1 MLGVRDFRNWLVQG
15 SNPVRFRKEALMSQ
29 KHIVRDVF
37 FTLLGATVIILVV
50 SAIVHKA
57 ATAFNPFLPS
67 GISQRVNIFL
77 SPNVAGDDQAPTFKS
92 LPSAID
98 VPSTSSPDPNRSEI
112 LARAATFQGLQVPA
126 PVPVPY
132 QDASD
137 VVLAPAPAPDGL
149 DIVLTPAA
157 PQDELD
163 RVLAKTANSNRT
175 VIITALNGAWAEP
188 NTMIDLFLES
198 FRVGEGT
205 PELLS
210 NLLIVALDA
219 KAYNRCL
226 EIHPH
231 CYTLKTRGVDFSAEK
246 VYMSDDYLKMMWR
259 RLGFLGD
266 ILKRGYSFVFSDADI
281 MWLRNPFTRFSPDA
295 DIQIASD
302 NYNGS
307 PYDLHNMPNGGYKYV
322 RSNERTISFYR
333 YWYLSRRI
341 FPGQNE
347 QDVLNIVKFTRGF
360 GRRGMK
366 FMFLSTQYF
375 GGFCQRSQY
384 LDDVCTMHANCC
396 RGLKAKLIDL
406 RQTLDDWSEYRNP
419 PLNSTRN
426 LSEWRPPSA
435 CQHSWED

>member
-1 MLGVRDFRNWLVQG
+1 MLGARDFRNWLVPG
-15 SNPVRFRKEALMSQ
+15 SNPIRLRKEAMTAQ

-37 FTLLGATVIILVV
+37 VILLCATVIILTV
-50 SAIVHKA
+50 AALVHKA
-57 ATAFNPFLPS
+57 AAAFNPFLPS
-67 GISQRVNIFL
+67 GISQTVNILF
-77 SPNVAGDDQAPTFKS
+77 SPKAVEDNRATAFHP
-92 LPSAID
+92 LPSEID
-98 VPSTSSPDPNRSEI
+98 VPFPKSPDSNKTEI
-112 LARAATFQGLQVPA
+112 LSGTAALQSISAPVPA
-126 PVPVPY
+126 PH
-132 QDASD
+132 QDELN
-137 VVLAPAPAPDGL
+137 VVLPPAPAPVKPVV
-149 DIVLTPAA
+149 VLSPPA

-205 PELLS
+205 AELLN

-219 KAYNRCL
+219 KAYDRCL
-226 EIHPH
+226 QIHPH

-302 NYNGS
+302 QYNGR
-307 PYDLHNMPNGGYKYV
+307 PFDVHNMPNGGYKYV

-333 YWYLSRRI
+333 YWYLSRRQ

-347 QDVLNIVKFTRGF
+347 QEVLNIVKFTRGF

-375 GGFCQRSQY
+375 GGFCQRSEY

-396 RGLKAKLIDL
+396 KGLKAKLIDL
-406 RQTLDDWSEYRNP
+406 RQTLDDWLEYRNP

-426 LSEWRPPSA
+426 VSEWRPPSA
-435 CQHSWED
+435 CQHSWDN

>member
-1 MLGVRDFRNWLVQG
+1 MLGARDIRNWLVPG
-15 SNPVRFRKEALMSQ
+15 SNPIRLRKEAMTAQ

-37 FTLLGATVIILVV
+37 VILLCATVIILTV
-50 SAIVHKA
+50 AALVHKA

-67 GISQRVNIFL
+67 GISQTVNILF
-77 SPNVAGDDQAPTFKS
+77 SPKAVEDNRATAFHP
-92 LPSAID
+92 LPSEID
-98 VPSTSSPDPNRSEI
+98 VPFPKSPDSNKSEI
-112 LARAATFQGLQVPA
+112 LSGTVALQSISAPVPA
-126 PVPVPY
+126 PH
-132 QDASD
+132 QDELN
-137 VVLAPAPAPDGL
+137 VVLPPAPAPVKPGV
-149 DIVLTPAA
+149 VLSPPA

-205 PELLS
+205 AELLN

-219 KAYNRCL
+219 KAYDRCL
-226 EIHPH
+226 QIHPH

-302 NYNGS
+302 QYNGR
-307 PYDLHNMPNGGYKYV
+307 PFDVHNMPNGGYKYV

-333 YWYLSRRI
+333 YWYLSRRQ

-347 QDVLNIVKFTRGF
+347 QEVLNIVKFTRGF

-375 GGFCQRSQY
+375 GGFCQRSEY

-396 RGLKAKLIDL
+396 KGLKAKLIDL
-406 RQTLDDWSEYRNP
+406 RQTLDDWLEYRNP
-419 PLNSTRN
+419 LINSTRN
-426 LSEWRPPSA
+426 VSEWRPPSA
-435 CQHSWED
+435 CQHSWDN

>member
-1 MLGVRDFRNWLVQG
+1 MLGARDFRNWLVPG
-15 SNPVRFRKEALMSQ
+15 SNPMRSRKEAMTAQ

-37 FTLLGATVIILVV
+37 VILLCATVIILAV
-50 SAIVHKA
+50 SALVHKA

-67 GISQRVNIFL
+67 GISQTVNILFT
-77 SPNVAGDDQAPTFKS
+77 PKAVEDNRATAFHP
-92 LPSAID
+92 LPSEIA
-98 VPSTSSPDPNRSEI
+98 VPFPKSPDSNKTEI
-112 LARAATFQGLQVPA
+112 LAGTTALQSVSVPA
-126 PVPVPY
+126 PAPY
-132 QDASD
+132 QDKLDA
-137 VVLAPAPAPDGL
+137 VLPLAPAPDKLAV
-149 DIVLTPAA
+149 VLSPPA

-163 RVLAKTANSNRT
+163 IVLAKTANSNRT

-205 PELLS
+205 SELLN

-219 KAYNRCL
+219 KAHNRCL
-226 EIHPH
+226 QIHPH

-302 NYNGS
+302 QYNGD
-307 PYDLHNMPNGGYKYV
+307 PFDVHNMPNGGYKYV
-322 RSNERTISFYR
+322 RSNERTVSFYR

-347 QDVLNIVKFTRGF
+347 QEVLNIVKFTKGF

-375 GGFCQRSQY
+375 GGFCQRSEY

-396 RGLKAKLIDL
+396 KGLKAKLIDL
-406 RQTLDDWSEYRNP
+406 RQTLDDWSEYRSP

-426 LSEWRPPSA
+426 VSEWRPPNA
-435 CQHSWED
+435 CLRSWDN

>member
-1 MLGVRDFRNWLVQG
+1 MLGARDFRNWLVPG
-15 SNPVRFRKEALMSQ
+15 SNPIRLRKEAMTAQ

-37 FTLLGATVIILVV
+37 VILLCATVIILTV
-50 SAIVHKA
+50 AALVHKA

-67 GISQRVNIFL
+67 GISQTVNILF
-77 SPNVAGDDQAPTFKS
+77 SPKAVEDNRATAFHP
-92 LPSAID
+92 LPSEND
-98 VPSTSSPDPNRSEI
+98 VPFPKSPDSNKTEI
-112 LARAATFQGLQVPA
+112 LSGTAALQSISAPVPA
-126 PVPVPY
+126 PH
-132 QDASD
+132 QDELN
-137 VVLAPAPAPDGL
+137 VVLPPAPAPVKPGV
-149 DIVLTPAA
+149 VLSPPA

-205 PELLS
+205 AELLN

-219 KAYNRCL
+219 KAHDRCL
-226 EIHPH
+226 QIHPH

-302 NYNGS
+302 QYNGR
-307 PYDLHNMPNGGYKYV
+307 PFDVHNMPNGGYKYV

-333 YWYLSRRI
+333 YWYLSRRQ

-347 QDVLNIVKFTRGF
+347 QEVLNIVKFTRGF

-375 GGFCQRSQY
+375 GGFCQRSEY

-396 RGLKAKLIDL
+396 KGLKAKLIDL
-406 RQTLDDWSEYRNP
+406 RQTLDDWLEYRNP

-426 LSEWRPPSA
+426 VSEWRPPSA
-435 CQHSWED
+435 CQHSWDN

>member
-1 MLGVRDFRNWLVQG
+1 MLGFRDVRNWLVQG
-15 SNPVRFRKEALMSQ
+15 SKPMRFRKEAMTAQ

-37 FTLLGATVIILVV
+37 VVLLCATFIILAV

-57 ATAFNPFLPS
+57 ATAFNPFLPD
-67 GISQRVNIFL
+67 GISQRVNIFF
-77 SPNVAGDDQAPTFKS
+77 SPKVVEDSRATTFQP

-98 VPSTSSPDPNRSEI
+98 VPSQRSPDSNRTEI
-112 LARAATFQGLQVPA
+112 LAGAGSLQGVPVPA
-126 PVPVPY
+126 P
-132 QDASD
+132 ASYPDELD
-137 VVLAPAPAPDGL
+137 VVLAPAPAPDKL
-149 DIVLTPAA
+149 DKVLLPAA
-157 PQDELD
+157 PEDELD

-205 PELLS
+205 PELLN

-219 KAYNRCL
+219 KAYDRCL

-246 VYMSDDYLKMMWR
+246 LYMSDDYLKMMWR
-259 RLGFLGD
+259 RLGFLAD

-302 NYNGS
+302 QYNGS
-307 PYDLHNMPNGGYKYV
+307 PYDVHNMPNGGYKYV
-322 RSNERTISFYR
+322 RSNERTVSFYR
-333 YWYLSRRI
+333 YWYLSRRL

-360 GRRGMK
+360 SRRGMK

-375 GGFCQRSQY
+375 GGFCQRSEY

-396 RGLKAKLIDL
+396 KGLKAKLTDL

-426 LSEWRPPSA
+426 VSEWRPPYA
-435 CQHSWED
+435 CLHSWDN

>member
-1 MLGVRDFRNWLVQG
+1 MR
-15 SNPVRFRKEALMSQ
+15 SRKEAMTAQ

-37 FTLLGATVIILVV
+37 VILLCATVIILAV
-50 SAIVHKA
+50 SALVHKA

-67 GISQRVNIFL
+67 GISQTVNILFTPKAVED
-77 SPNVAGDDQAPTFKS
+77 SRATAFHP
-92 LPSAID
+92 LPSEIA
-98 VPSTSSPDPNRSEI
+98 VPFPKSPDSNKTEI
-112 LARAATFQGLQVPA
+112 LAGTTALQSVSVPA
-126 PVPVPY
+126 PAPY
-132 QDASD
+132 QDKLDA
-137 VVLAPAPAPDGL
+137 VLPLAPAPDKLGV
-149 DIVLTPAA
+149 VLSPPA

-163 RVLAKTANSNRT
+163 IVLAKTANSNRT

-205 PELLS
+205 SELLN

-219 KAYNRCL
+219 KAHNRCL
-226 EIHPH
+226 QIHPH

-302 NYNGS
+302 QYNGD
-307 PYDLHNMPNGGYKYV
+307 PFDVHNMPNGGYKYV
-322 RSNERTISFYR
+322 RSNERTVSFYR

-347 QDVLNIVKFTRGF
+347 QEVLNIVKFTKGF

-375 GGFCQRSQY
+375 GGFCQRSEY

-396 RGLKAKLIDL
+396 KGLKAKLIDL
-406 RQTLDDWSEYRNP
+406 RQTLDDWSEYRSP

-426 LSEWRPPSA
+426 VSEWRPPNA
-435 CQHSWED
+435 CLRSWDN